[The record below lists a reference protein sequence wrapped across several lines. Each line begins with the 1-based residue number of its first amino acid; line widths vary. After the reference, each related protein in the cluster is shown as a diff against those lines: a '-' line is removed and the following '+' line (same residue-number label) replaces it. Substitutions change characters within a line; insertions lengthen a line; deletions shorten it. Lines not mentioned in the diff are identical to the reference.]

1 MYISRDVAPLPI
13 ARSLNVMADMESRRK
28 QLGRRIKQ
36 RRVEA
41 GHTQV
46 AFAAMIGTSQSY
58 LWKLE
63 AGRINASVEA
73 LCRIADALETSV
85 GDLIEF

>member
-1 MYISRDVAPLPI
+1 MD
-13 ARSLNVMADMESRRK
+13 DMEFRRI

-41 GHTQV
+41 GYTQV

-63 AGRINASVEA
+63 AGASTRA
-73 LCRIADALETSV
+73 
-85 GDLIEF
+85 